1 VPNTELPIDLEN
13 QVVLMKKYVNFRQ
26 RKKLRDFLG
35 YAGYFRASR
44 YGKYLLTQVNAFGS
58 KADAKV
64 FFELYDFD
72 VQLRLLLFKYCKK
85 AEVYFKCA
93 IANAISLKTG
103 DAGFYLDKQYY
114 TPTKSEKDKKTR
126 NRNVSFF
133 NTKFF
138 AGLTNDEE
146 KLRRDVV
153 KHSELK
159 EYRRGGLHQNNVLP
173 VWAAFSYF
181 EMGTIVMLYSYL
193 RGDLRKEVLDYTYP
207 GSNYKKEVTK
217 QMDTWLDAVRNL
229 RNYCAHHSMV
239 AGMTSSVVIPDN
251 KDSADVLPDN
261 TNLYSRLYALKKI
274 LPQKDADLLA
284 TELDKLISKTKLD
297 IYKMNILPA
306 NWKELYEELF
316 DEPLTMKKPISQIGE
331 FASNQTLTI
340 KGPKGTIERVRI
352 LGPERGETQVEIS
365 KTDSFALGIKP
376 PVRNSGDLDG
386 AAEITI
392 IGPKGEVT
400 KNAAIIASRHVH
412 ATKED
417 AKKYGFEGKEFVSIM
432 VKG

>member
-1 VPNTELPIDLEN
+1 MPNTELPIDLEN

-26 RKKLRDFLG
+26 RKKMRDFLG

-251 KDSADVLPDN
+251 KNSADVLPAN
-261 TNLYSRLYALKKI
+261 TNMYSRLYALKKI

-306 NWKELYEELF
+306 NWKELY
-316 DEPLTMKKPISQIGE
+316 DK
-331 FASNQTLTI
+331 
-340 KGPKGTIERVRI
+340 I
-352 LGPERGETQVEIS
+352 LS
-365 KTDSFALGIKP
+365 L
-376 PVRNSGDLDG
+376 
-386 AAEITI
+386 
-392 IGPKGEVT
+392 
-400 KNAAIIASRHVH
+400 
-412 ATKED
+412 
-417 AKKYGFEGKEFVSIM
+417 
-432 VKG
+432 